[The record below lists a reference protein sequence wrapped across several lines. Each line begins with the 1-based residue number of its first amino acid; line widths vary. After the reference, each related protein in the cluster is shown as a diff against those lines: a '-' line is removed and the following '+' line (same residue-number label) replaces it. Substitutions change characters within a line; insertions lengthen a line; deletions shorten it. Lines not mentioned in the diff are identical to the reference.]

1 MLPERMGKKEMIW
14 HGVST
19 LYMSG
24 GLMVTDTVAD
34 HMELTPQCRR
44 QKTRKPRLPP
54 VIPWFNQWNEGGE
67 KENTG
72 GTASLLRKVFEEQ
85 SSESGS

>member
-1 MLPERMGKKEMIW
+1 MLPERMGKKNADI

-19 LYMSG
+19 LYMSE

-54 VIPWFNQWNEGGE
+54 MIPWFNQWNEGRKRKHREG
-67 KENTG
+67 
-72 GTASLLRKVFEEQ
+72 LLLCSGKVFEEQ